1 VADRTDAHVPAEPA
15 EPAQPVQPVQPGA
28 WAPLRRPVFR
38 ALWTA
43 QLASF
48 LGTWMQTVGA
58 QWFLTER
65 SASATAVAAV
75 QTATSLPVLLLA
87 LPAGVLADLVDRR
100 RVLVGSTA
108 AATVVAVLMTGL
120 AVADRLSSAGLLGL
134 TALLG
139 VTSALTI
146 PAWQAIQPELVPRD
160 ELAAAAALNGISMN
174 IARAIGP
181 AVAGLLVAAG
191 GPAWVFGLN
200 AVSFLAV
207 AGTVAGRLRPA
218 DPVRREAERLG
229 AALRAG
235 VGYVR
240 FAPVLRRILLR
251 AGLWALPATALWALL
266 PVVAADR
273 LGLGSGGYGLLLGAL
288 GLGAIGGAV
297 LLGRIDLRRR
307 PNRLIAGC
315 SLLYA
320 AAMVVLALTRW
331 PVLAFAVLL
340 LSGGCWLA
348 VLSTLNAL
356 AQLVLPRWVRA
367 RALATYTVAFFG
379 GQAVGG
385 VLWGVVADASSVPAA
400 LLAAAAVLA
409 LTGLTVVRLGLHD
422 VSHLDPSPS
431 THWPEPDLAVA
442 PDPDAGPVLVLTEW
456 TVPPDRAADFV
467 AAMSRVARARQRTG
481 GRRWGL
487 FQDGA
492 RPDRFVESY
501 LVASWAEH
509 LRQHEER
516 LTVTDARNEAVVRQ
530 LAAGPPRVS
539 HLFVPASPE

>member
-1 VADRTDAHVPAEPA
+1 MTERTERTVTARA
-15 EPAQPVQPVQPGA
+15 GA
-28 WAPLRRPVFR
+28 WAPLRRPAFR
-38 ALWTA
+38 ALWIA
-43 QLASF
+43 QAVSF

-65 SASATAVAAV
+65 SASATVIALV

-87 LPAGVLADLVDRR
+87 LPSGVLADLVDRR
-100 RVLVGSTA
+100 RVLIGSTA
-108 AATVVAVLMTGL
+108 AATVL
-120 AVADRLSSAGLLGL
+120 AVALTALTAADRLSSAGLLGL

-139 VTSALTI
+139 VTAALTI
-146 PAWQAIQPELVPRD
+146 PAWQAIQPELVPRA
-160 ELAAAAALNGISMN
+160 ELPAAAALNGISMN

-181 AVAGLLVAAG
+181 AIGGLLVAAG
-191 GPAWVFGLN
+191 GPEWVFGLN
-200 AVSFLAV
+200 AVSFL
-207 AGTVAGRLRPA
+207 TVSVVIARRLRPA

-229 AALRAG
+229 GAMRAG
-235 VGYVR
+235 LSYVR

-273 LGLGSGGYGLLLGAL
+273 LDLSSGGYGLLLGAL
-288 GLGAIGGAV
+288 GVGALGGAL

-315 SLLYA
+315 SVLYA
-320 AAMVVLALTRW
+320 AALVVLALTRSA
-331 PVLAFAVLL
+331 VLAFAVLL
-340 LSGGCWLA
+340 VAGACWLA

-367 RALATYTVAFFG
+367 RALAAYTVVFFG
-379 GQAVGG
+379 GQALGG
-385 VLWGVVADASSVPAA
+385 ALWGVVADAGSLPTA

-422 VSHLDPSPS
+422 ISHLDPSPS
-431 THWPEPDLAVA
+431 VHWPEPHLVLD
-442 PDPDAGPVLVLTEW
+442 PDPQGGPVLVMAEW
-456 TVPPDRAADFV
+456 TVPPERAADFV
-467 AAMSRVARARQRTG
+467 AAMSQVARTRQRTG
-481 GRRWGL
+481 GRQWGL

-492 RPDRFVESY
+492 RPDRFVETY
-501 LVASWAEH
+501 LVPSWAEH

-516 LTVTDARNEAVVRQ
+516 LTVTDARNEDAAVTVAEGR
-530 LAAGPPRVS
+530 PSVS
-539 HLFVPASPE
+539 HLFVPAPPD

>member
-1 VADRTDAHVPAEPA
+1 MADRTEAPSRAG
-15 EPAQPVQPVQPGA
+15 PGP

-38 ALWTA
+38 ALWIA
-43 QLASF
+43 QATSF

-87 LPAGVLADLVDRR
+87 LPSGVLADLVDRR
-100 RVLVGSTA
+100 RVLIGSTV
-108 AATVVAVLMTGL
+108 AATAVAVLLTAL
-120 AVADRLSSAGLLGL
+120 TVADRLSSAGLLGL

-146 PAWQAIQPELVPRD
+146 PAWQATQPELVPRD
-160 ELAAAAALNGISMN
+160 ELPAAAALNGVSMN

-181 AVAGLLVAAG
+181 AVGGLIVAAG

-207 AGTVAGRLRPA
+207 AGVVAGRLRPA

-229 AALRAG
+229 AAMRAG
-235 VGYVR
+235 LSYVR

-266 PVVAADR
+266 PVVAAER

-288 GLGAIGGAV
+288 GTGALGGAV
-297 LLGRIDLRRR
+297 LLGRVDLRRW
-307 PNRLIAGC
+307 PNRLTAGC

-320 AAMVVLALTRW
+320 ATMAILALTSS

-340 LSGGCWLA
+340 LAGACWLA

-356 AQLVLPRWVRA
+356 AQLVLPAWVRA
-367 RALATYTVAFFG
+367 RALATYTVVFFG
-379 GQAVGG
+379 GQAAGG
-385 VLWGVVADASSVPAA
+385 LLWGAVADVTSVPAA
-400 LLAAAAVLA
+400 LLGAAAGLV
-409 LTGLTVVRLGLHD
+409 LTGLTVRRLGLYD
-422 VSHLDPSPS
+422 ISHVDPSPS
-431 THWPEPDLAVA
+431 AHWPEPSLALD
-442 PDPDAGPVLVLTEW
+442 PDPDAGPVLVLSEW
-456 TVPPDRAADFV
+456 TVPAERATDFV
-467 AAMSRVARARQRTG
+467 AAMSRVARVRQRTG
-481 GRRWGL
+481 GRRWSL

-492 RPDRFVESY
+492 RPDRFLESY
-501 LVASWAEH
+501 LVPSWAEH
-509 LRQHEER
+509 LRQHQER
-516 LTVTDARNEAVVRQ
+516 LTVTDARAESAARQ
-530 LAAGPPRVS
+530 LASAPPTVS
-539 HLFVPASPE
+539 HLFVPAAPD

>member
-1 VADRTDAHVPAEPA
+1 MADWTEAPSV
-15 EPAQPVQPVQPGA
+15 AQPGP

-38 ALWTA
+38 ALWIA
-43 QLASF
+43 QATSF

-65 SASATAVAAV
+65 SASATEVAAV

-87 LPAGVLADLVDRR
+87 LPSGVLADLVDRR
-100 RVLVGSTA
+100 RVLIGSTVA
-108 AATVVAVLMTGL
+108 AMLVAVALTGL
-120 AVADRLSSAGLLGL
+120 TAADRLSSAGLLGL

-146 PAWQAIQPELVPRD
+146 PAWQATQPELVPRA
-160 ELAAAAALNGISMN
+160 ELPAAAALNGISMN

-181 AVAGLLVAAG
+181 AAGGLIVAAG

-207 AGTVAGRLRPA
+207 AGVVAGRLRPA

-229 AALRAG
+229 AAMRAG
-235 VGYVR
+235 LSYVR

-273 LGLGSGGYGLLLGAL
+273 LRLGSGGYGLLLGSL
-288 GLGAIGGAV
+288 GLGAIGGAL
-297 LLGRIDLRRR
+297 LLGRVDLRRR
-307 PNRLIAGC
+307 PNRLIGGC

-331 PVLAFAVLL
+331 PVLAFVVLL
-340 LSGGCWLA
+340 AAGACWLA

-367 RALATYTVAFFG
+367 RALATYTVVFFG

-385 VLWGVVADASSVPAA
+385 VLWGAVADLTSVPAA
-400 LLAAAAVLA
+400 LLAAAVVLA
-409 LTGLTVVRLGLHD
+409 LTGVTVVRLGLHD

-431 THWPEPDLAVA
+431 THWPEPQLALD
-442 PDPDAGPVLVLTEW
+442 PDPDAGPVLVLSEW
-456 TVPPDRAADFV
+456 TVSPERAGDFV
-467 AAMSRVARARQRTG
+467 AAMSRVARVRQRTG
-481 GRRWGL
+481 GRQWSL

-501 LVASWAEH
+501 LVPSWAEH

-516 LTVTDARNEAVVRQ
+516 LTVTDARNEAAARK
-530 LAAGPPRVS
+530 LASAPPTVS
-539 HLFVPASPE
+539 HLFVPAPPD

>member
-1 VADRTDAHVPAEPA
+1 MADRTEAPTAA
-15 EPAQPVQPVQPGA
+15 QPGA

-38 ALWTA
+38 ALWIA
-43 QLASF
+43 QATSF

-65 SASATAVAAV
+65 SASATEIAAV

-87 LPAGVLADLVDRR
+87 LPSGVLADLVDRR
-100 RVLVGSTA
+100 RVLIGSTA
-108 AATVVAVLMTGL
+108 AAALVAVVLTAL
-120 AVADRLSSAGLLGL
+120 TAADLLSSAGLLGL

-146 PAWQAIQPELVPRD
+146 PAWQATQPELVPRS
-160 ELAAAAALNGISMN
+160 ELPAAAALNGISMN

-181 AVAGLLVAAG
+181 AVGGLIVAAG
-191 GPAWVFGLN
+191 GPAWVFALN

-207 AGTVAGRLRPA
+207 AGVVAGRLRPA

-229 AALRAG
+229 AAMRAG
-235 VGYVR
+235 LSYVR

-266 PVVAADR
+266 PVVAAQR

-288 GLGAIGGAV
+288 GAGAIGGALV
-297 LLGRIDLRRR
+297 LGRVDLRRR
-307 PNRLIAGC
+307 PNRLTAGC

-320 AAMVVLALTRW
+320 VAMAVLALTRS

-340 LSGGCWLA
+340 AAGGCWLA

-367 RALATYTVAFFG
+367 RALATYTVVFFG

-385 VLWGVVADASSVPAA
+385 VLWGAVADLTSVPTA
-400 LLAAAAVLA
+400 LLAAAAALL
-409 LTGLTVVRLGLHD
+409 LTGLTVRRLGLYD
-422 VSHLDPSPS
+422 ISHVDPSPS
-431 THWPEPDLAVA
+431 AHWPEPSLALE
-442 PDPDAGPVLVLTEW
+442 PDPAAGPVLVLTEW
-456 TVPPDRAADFV
+456 TVPPERAGDFV

-481 GRRWGL
+481 GRQWSL

-492 RPDRFVESY
+492 RPDRFVETY
-501 LVASWAEH
+501 LVPSWAEH
-509 LRQHEER
+509 LLQHDER
-516 LTVTDARNEAVVRQ
+516 MTVTDARNEATARA
-530 LAAGPPRVS
+530 LADGPPTVS
-539 HLFVPASPE
+539 HLFVPEPPS